1 MKIYVSVLRKDKQE
15 GQIDIVLGG
24 PTLQLDVNLNTKII
38 DIKNMIQQKE
48 YIPINEQIIVYKNEV
63 LLDDKTLEYYNIT
76 NLSKIYQ
83 VYYFIKK

>member
-24 PTLQLDVNLNTKII
+24 PTLQLDVNPNTKII

-48 YIPINEQIIVYKNEV
+48 YIPINEQIIVYKNEA

-76 NLSKIYQ
+76 NLAKIYQ